1 MSGHFC
7 TQCNRIRITSTG
19 LAKGCLFADSGVD
32 MKPYLRASDDI
43 LREALRED
51 RDQQAGGAS
60 PGIFLPGACVVLHG
74 PDRG

>member
-43 LREALRED
+43 LREALREIVTSKPA
-51 RDQQAGGAS
+51 QHHLESSSQAHASFCMAQIGG
-60 PGIFLPGACVVLHG
+60 
-74 PDRG
+74 